1 MEMKGR
7 DVGLNLKVNVKE
19 FYFYF
24 RQIKYTLGK
33 EPNALD
39 CVIALRQGV

>member
-19 FYFYF
+19 FYL
-24 RQIKYTLGK
+24 ILGK
-33 EPNALD
+33 LNILWAKNQMLLT
-39 CVIALRQGV
+39 V

>member
-7 DVGLNLKVNVKE
+7 DVGLNLKVNVNV
-19 FYFYF
+19 FNF

-33 EPNALD
+33 EPNLD

>member
-19 FYFYF
+19 FYF

>member
-1 MEMKGR
+1 MELKGR
-7 DVGLNLKVNVKE
+7 DVGLNLKVNVNV
-19 FYFYF
+19 FYF